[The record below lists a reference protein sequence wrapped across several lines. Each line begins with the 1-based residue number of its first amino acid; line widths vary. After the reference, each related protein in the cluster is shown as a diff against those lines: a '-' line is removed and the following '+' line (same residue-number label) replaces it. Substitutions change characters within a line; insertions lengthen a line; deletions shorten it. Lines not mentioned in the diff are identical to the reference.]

1 MQRVTVMRR
10 ALTPILASL
19 AVGLAIV
26 GLVGLDYAATRRELL
41 ALLQEQA
48 ATVRETLAAAARSNR
63 AARAVAEAQLRER
76 LFESARFLR
85 QWDAQRGLRQADLDE
100 LTASSGLF
108 RVAVFSPAG
117 ERELSVG
124 SGAGMGGGPG
134 PGMGGGLGWRGGGH
148 VVERIVRGGES
159 EVATDIHAS
168 RGRPGDRLAV
178 GVRRRNGGAI
188 VLTMDAGAVADL
200 QRAASLHTLLEDVTR
215 HAPDVAY
222 TVLEMDGESLS
233 HGELPPEPWP
243 AAPAGQSAER
253 ELWLA
258 GRPVLELVAP
268 VPLAEGSSAS
278 LRLGLRL
285 DGLQRAERRLLGRLA
300 ASLVALALLLSL
312 AFGVTVL
319 RQRYGALSER
329 HTRAQEALRRRDR
342 LAAMGEMA
350 ASVAHEIRNPLNAIA
365 MSAQRL
371 RREFVPGQG
380 RTESEQQEL
389 AELLD
394 VLAGETRRIDG
405 KVQQFLD
412 FARPPQLQRQTVAL
426 RELVAALVDARR
438 PLAEAHGLTLETDLD
453 QAGVAEVD
461 PEQLRQALDNVL
473 RNALEATPAGGRV
486 RVAARSLAREHL
498 LEVADTG
505 PGIPPE
511 ALPRL
516 FDLYFTTKPE
526 GTGVG
531 LAVTQQVT
539 AAHGGTV
546 EVDSRPGQGARFT
559 LRLPREPEGEHA

>member
-1 MQRVTVMRR
+1 MRR

-41 ALLQEQA
+41 GLLREQA

-76 LFESARFLR
+76 LLETARFLR
-85 QWDAQRGLRQADLDE
+85 ERDAQRVLRQADLDE

-108 RVAVFSPAG
+108 RVAVFSASG
-117 ERELSVG
+117 EHELSVG
-124 SGAGMGGGPG
+124 GGPGMGGGPG
-134 PGMGGGLGWRGGGH
+134 PGRGGGPGRSGGPGWRGGGH

-159 EVATDIHAS
+159 EAATDIHAS

-222 TVLEMDGESLS
+222 TVLETDGESLS

-243 AAPAGQSAER
+243 SVPAGQPAER

-319 RQRYGALSER
+319 RQRYGALAER
-329 HTRAQEALRRRDR
+329 HARAQEALRRRDR

-371 RREFVPGQG
+371 RREFVPGPG

-453 QAGVAEVD
+453 QAGTAEVD

-516 FDLYFTTKPE
+516 FDLYFTTKAE